1 VNIAQIVE
9 KEGVMMGGTKPDG
22 REKSFDPR
30 DYKTDLCRQ
39 QIGMATMTHTIQL
52 RTFSLFD
59 SETLTSSSL

>member
-1 VNIAQIVE
+1 
-9 KEGVMMGGTKPDG
+9 MGGTKPDG